1 MSITVRPATANDA
14 YAACE
19 VLRRSIRE
27 LCVADHQ
34 NNEVILTEW
43 LENKTTKNIT
53 AWVTSPQSYSVVAL
67 RNSDIGG
74 FAMVSRDGSLRLCYL
89 IPEFQHLGV
98 GKAMLSALEAEA
110 ARWGLKSLHLESTKS
125 AKAFYERNG
134 YASAE
139 SPIGS
144 VGAQSAYPMRKTLA
158 L

>member
-1 MSITVRPATANDA
+1 MSVTVRPATVNDA
-14 YAACE
+14 EAACE

-34 NNEVILTEW
+34 NNEVTLNAW
-43 LENKTTKNIT
+43 LENKTTKNIA

-67 RNSDIGG
+67 RDSDISG

-89 IPEFQHLGV
+89 IPEIQYLGA

-125 AKAFYERNG
+125 AKTFYERNG
-134 YASAE
+134 YASTE
-139 SPIGS
+139 NPIGS
-144 VGAQSAYPMRKTLA
+144 AGAQTAYPMRKNLA